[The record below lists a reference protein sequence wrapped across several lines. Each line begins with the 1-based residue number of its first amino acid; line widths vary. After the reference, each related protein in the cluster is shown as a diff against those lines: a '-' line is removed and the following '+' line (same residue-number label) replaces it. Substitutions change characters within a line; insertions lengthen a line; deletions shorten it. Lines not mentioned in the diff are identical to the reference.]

1 MGHEE
6 FKLNTDAIANVEVS
20 VQKLVDQLENLKKN
34 VDDYKAN
41 MLKDWVGEGR
51 NEFEKTYN
59 IISRKFT
66 DQIDCAWDLYEELIT
81 AHEAYIQTDVD
92 LAKTEEGVTKYD
104 VFDKADAADS
114 IADRCGPLHRA
125 GRNQG
130 GGRGGA

>member
-59 IISRKFT
+59 IISR
-66 DQIDCAWDLYEELIT
+66 IYM
-81 AHEAYIQTDVD
+81 
-92 LAKTEEGVTKYD
+92 
-104 VFDKADAADS
+104 
-114 IADRCGPLHRA
+114 
-125 GRNQG
+125 RNW
-130 GGRGGA
+130 

>member
-41 MLKDWVGEGR
+41 MLQDWVGEGR

-59 IISRKFT
+59 IISS
-66 DQIDCAWDLYEELIT
+66 
-81 AHEAYIQTDVD
+81 H
-92 LAKTEEGVTKYD
+92 G
-104 VFDKADAADS
+104 S
-114 IADRCGPLHRA
+114 
-125 GRNQG
+125 
-130 GGRGGA
+130 

>member
-20 VQKLVDQLENLKKN
+20 VQKVVDQLENLKKN
-34 VDDYKAN
+34 VDAYKAN
-41 MLKDWVGEGR
+41 MLQDWVGEGR

-81 AHEAYIQTDVD
+81 AHEAYIQTDVNS
-92 LAKTEEGVTKYD
+92 AKTEEGVMKY
-104 VFDKADAADS
+104 
-114 IADRCGPLHRA
+114 
-125 GRNQG
+125 
-130 GGRGGA
+130 

>member
-59 IISRKFT
+59 IISNL
-66 DQIDCAWDLYEELIT
+66 QI
-81 AHEAYIQTDVD
+81 
-92 LAKTEEGVTKYD
+92 
-104 VFDKADAADS
+104 
-114 IADRCGPLHRA
+114 R
-125 GRNQG
+125 
-130 GGRGGA
+130 

>member
-20 VQKLVDQLENLKKN
+20 IKNLVDELKDLKKD

-41 MLKDWVGEGR
+41 MLMDWVGEGR

-59 IISRKFT
+59 LISRKFI

-92 LAKTEEGVTKYD
+92 LAKTEEGVTKY
-104 VFDKADAADS
+104 
-114 IADRCGPLHRA
+114 
-125 GRNQG
+125 
-130 GGRGGA
+130 

>member
-66 DQIDCAWDLYEELIT
+66 DQIDEELIT

-92 LAKTEEGVTKYD
+92 LAKTEEGVTKY
-104 VFDKADAADS
+104 
-114 IADRCGPLHRA
+114 
-125 GRNQG
+125 
-130 GGRGGA
+130 

>member
-41 MLKDWVGEGR
+41 MLQDWVGEGR

-59 IISRKFT
+59 IISSHGF
-66 DQIDCAWDLYEELIT
+66 
-81 AHEAYIQTDVD
+81 
-92 LAKTEEGVTKYD
+92 
-104 VFDKADAADS
+104 
-114 IADRCGPLHRA
+114 
-125 GRNQG
+125 
-130 GGRGGA
+130 